1 MGNLLDSF
9 LAFHINGWNNLLYIM
24 TSNGW
29 FFLIGF
35 GVVAIVLM
43 SMKQVID
50 HTVRERQNI
59 I

>member
-1 MGNLLDSF
+1 MGSLLNSF
-9 LAFHINGWNNLLYIM
+9 LAFHINGWNNLIYIM

-35 GVVAIVLM
+35 GVIVIILL
-43 SMKQVID
+43 SMKQELD
-50 HTVRERQNI
+50 NTVREQQNI